1 MERKMLKSKIH
12 RATVTGADL
21 HYEGSITIDKDLM
34 EASDIIPY
42 EAVAIWNVTNGNRFE
57 TYAIEGERGSGVIC
71 INGAAA
77 HGNQPGDLVII
88 ATFAEMT
95 PAEIRRHVPKVI
107 RVDRKNRIVGDDAE
121 LAGPARRAQSPSNGP
136 RRLAARRHPAPSKS
150 KVRRPAAVLPQA

>member
-21 HYEGSITIDKDLM
+21 HYEGSITIDRDLM

-57 TYAIEGERGSGVIC
+57 TYAIEGEPGSGVIC

-77 HGNQPGDLVII
+77 RMVAPKDLVII
-88 ATFAEMT
+88 ASFVNMSNAE
-95 PAEIRRHVPKVI
+95 ALKHEPKLVF
-107 RVDRKNRIVGDDAE
+107 VDDHNRMLDTRKE
-121 LAGPARRAQSPSNGP
+121 EAG
-136 RRLAARRHPAPSKS
+136 
-150 KVRRPAAVLPQA
+150 